1 MSGWRLTPREVFEE
15 RLDASDLI
23 PEKLLPK
30 SLSEILSIPIP
41 LGLRRVRLSELFEVS
56 PLESD
61 AKILFDGD
69 CSGIDRLGGSMTSGR
84 LQIRG
89 NAGHGV
95 GQSMQGG
102 QIEVTGSVAEG
113 AATDMRGGEILIAG
127 NAGRRLGAPL
137 PGERGGM
144 RGGTL
149 LVGGSL
155 GAEAL
160 LRMRRGVVAVAG
172 QAAEDG
178 AHQMIAG
185 TIVLLSPCGG
195 GWASGMRRGSIIA
208 MDASQPPSSSQAD
221 GALWSDE
228 QLLEL
233 SFLPLLWNH
242 LDDVLRR
249 FGKRPEPPSA
259 APSTNGRLVNDPTDK
274 LADKLAGEANRQ
286 QPFHSAWP
294 RTRWAFRQIGDL
306 AVGGRGERLWLRR
319 LPGITMNS

>member
-1 MSGWRLTPREVFEE
+1 MNGWRFQPREAFEE
-15 RLDASDLI
+15 RLDASELI
-23 PEKLLPK
+23 PEKLLPR
-30 SLSEILSIPIP
+30 SLSEILSIQISV
-41 LGLRRVRLSELFEVS
+41 GLRRVRLSELFEVS
-56 PLESD
+56 PLAD
-61 AKILFDGD
+61 VATILFDGD
-69 CSGIDRLGGSMTSGR
+69 CSGIDRLGWSMTSGR
-84 LQIRG
+84 LRIEG
-89 NAGHGV
+89 NAGNGV
-95 GQSMQGG
+95 GQSMRGG
-102 QIEVTGSVAEG
+102 QVEVTGSVADN
-113 AATDMRGGEILIAG
+113 AASDMRGGELLIGG

-155 GAEAL
+155 GPEAL

-185 TIVLLSPCGG
+185 TIVLLSPCEG
-195 GWASGMRRGSIIA
+195 GWARGMRRGSIVS
-208 MDASQPPSSSQAD
+208 MDASQPPGSSRAD

-242 LDDVLRR
+242 LDDVLLR
-249 FGKRPEPPSA
+249 FGKQPFALPAVTSSSGHRE
-259 APSTNGRLVNDPTDK
+259 NDP
-274 LADKLAGEANRQ
+274 AGGDNSQ
-286 QPFHSAWP
+286 QPFHSPWP

-319 LPGITMNS
+319 LPGFTRNS

>member
-1 MSGWRLTPREVFEE
+1 MSGWQLTPRETFEE

-23 PEKLLPK
+23 PEKLLPM
-30 SLSEILSIPIP
+30 SLSEILSLPIP
-41 LGLRRVRLSELFEVS
+41 LGMRRVRLSELFEVS
-56 PLESD
+56 PVAD
-61 AKILFDGD
+61 QATILFDGD
-69 CSGIDRLGGSMTSGR
+69 CSSIDRLGGSMSSGR

-95 GQSMQGG
+95 GQSMRGG
-102 QIEVTGSVAEG
+102 QIEVTGSVADG

-127 NAGRRLGAPL
+127 NAGRRVGAPL

-185 TIVLLSPCGG
+185 TIVLLSSCGR
-195 GWASGMRRGSIIA
+195 GWARGMRRGSIVSLE
-208 MDASQPPSSSQAD
+208 ASQPSSSARAD

-249 FGKRPEPPSA
+249 FGKRTAPPLSASSVTDSQVKVAAHEP
-259 APSTNGRLVNDPTDK
+259 
-274 LADKLAGEANRQ
+274 AGQANSQ

-319 LPGITMNS
+319 LPGVALNS

>member
-1 MSGWRLTPREVFEE
+1 MSGWRLTPREAFEE

-41 LGLRRVRLSELFEVS
+41 LGLRRVRLSELFDVS
-56 PLESD
+56 PLADE
-61 AKILFDGD
+61 ATILFDGD

-84 LQIRG
+84 LQILG

-95 GQSMQGG
+95 GQSMRGG
-102 QIEVTGSVAEG
+102 QIEVTGSVADD

-127 NAGRRLGAPL
+127 NAGRRVGAPL

-185 TIVLLSPCGG
+185 TIVLLSPCEG
-195 GWASGMRRGSIIA
+195 GWARGMRRGSIVSL
-208 MDASQPPSSSQAD
+208 DASQPSSSTRAD

-242 LDDVLRR
+242 LDDVLLR
-249 FGKRPEPPSA
+249 FGKKSA
-259 APSTNGRLVNDPTDK
+259 STPTASSATSSPADDP
-274 LADKLAGEANRQ
+274 AEVREEEFNSQ

-319 LPGITMNS
+319 LPGITVNS

>member
-1 MSGWRLTPREVFEE
+1 MR
-15 RLDASDLI
+15 
-23 PEKLLPK
+23 
-30 SLSEILSIPIP
+30 
-41 LGLRRVRLSELFEVS
+41 
-56 PLESD
+56 
-61 AKILFDGD
+61 
-69 CSGIDRLGGSMTSGR
+69 
-84 LQIRG
+84 
-89 NAGHGV
+89 
-95 GQSMQGG
+95 GG
-102 QIEVTGSVAEG
+102 QIEVTGSVADN

-185 TIVLLSPCGG
+185 TIVLLSPCEG
-195 GWASGMRRGSIIA
+195 GWARGMRRGSIVSLE
-208 MDASQPPSSSQAD
+208 ASQPSSSARAD
-221 GALWSDE
+221 GAIWSDE

-249 FGKRPEPPSA
+249 FGRRSSPRPSA
-259 APSTNGRLVNDPTDK
+259 RSATSHPADDPAEK
-274 LADKLAGEANRQ
+274 SNSQ

-306 AVGGRGERLWLRR
+306 AVSGRGERLWLRR

>member
-1 MSGWRLTPREVFEE
+1 MSGWRLTPREAFEE

-30 SLSEILSIPIP
+30 NLSEILSISLP
-41 LGLRRVRLSELFEVS
+41 LGLRRVRLSELFDVS
-56 PLESD
+56 PLADE
-61 AKILFDGD
+61 ATILFDGD

-84 LQIRG
+84 LQVAG

-95 GQSMQGG
+95 GQSMRGG
-102 QIEVTGSVAEG
+102 QIEVTGSVADN

-185 TIVLLSPCGG
+185 TIVLLSPCEG
-195 GWASGMRRGSIIA
+195 GWARGMRRGSIVSLE
-208 MDASQPPSSSQAD
+208 ASQPSSSARAD
-221 GALWSDE
+221 GAIWSDE

-249 FGKRPEPPSA
+249 FGKRSSPRPSA
-259 APSTNGRLVNDPTDK
+259 RSATGYPADDPAEK
-274 LADKLAGEANRQ
+274 SNSQ

-306 AVGGRGERLWLRR
+306 AVSGRGERLWLRR